1 MPLKRAL
8 SPKETPHYKLLIT
21 IKTFIP
27 IIKYWNKGLIPIS
40 GESPGKC
47 FASMLNFQRPRPEL
61 LPFIASV
68 MRILYSA

>member
-21 IKTFIP
+21 TKTFIP

-40 GESPGKC
+40 GVQ
-47 FASMLNFQRPRPEL
+47 ANV
-61 LPFIASV
+61 LPAC
-68 MRILYSA
+68 